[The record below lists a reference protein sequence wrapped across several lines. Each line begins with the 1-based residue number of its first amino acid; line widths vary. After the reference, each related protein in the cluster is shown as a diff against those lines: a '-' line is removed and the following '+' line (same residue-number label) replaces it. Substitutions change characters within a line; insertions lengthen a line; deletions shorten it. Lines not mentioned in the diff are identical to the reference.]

1 MSVPAPSAS
10 NVPMAPAARR
20 RGVCTLVAIAPLA
33 LLGATPA
40 FAQRPTWPR
49 KPIRMLVAY
58 PPGGVSDQV
67 ARELAERLA
76 PRLGTPVLVDNRPGA
91 SGTLAMEALARS
103 EPDAHTLCFAAATAV
118 TLMRRPAL
126 RGLPVR
132 PVAGVMRTPV
142 LVVGTPA
149 LAVKGFAAMLALAR
163 DGGPGI
169 RWATTGAGTTGHLVL
184 ERVRRALGQDGTG
197 LIHIPYQGGGQQ
209 LNDALGG
216 HFEVLSTNVAPQ
228 QLESIRAGRLQA
240 LAVGAPVRLPALPD
254 VPTLAELGFADANLD
269 SIFGL
274 FAPLQTPTEHV
285 LRIHAEV
292 AEILREDR
300 LRRLLLDA
308 SNTPMEGSPE
318 VFAALVAAH
327 SAR

>member
-1 MSVPAPSAS
+1 MSHAVSVDGAHTF
-10 NVPMAPAARR
+10 APAALRR
-20 RGVCTLVAIAPLA
+20 RPCVFGLAVLA
-33 LLGATPA
+33 LSGLRTAH
-40 FAQRPTWPR
+40 AQANTWPR

-76 PRLGTPVLVDNRPGA
+76 QRLGTPVLVENRPGA
-91 SGTLAMEALARS
+91 SGTLAMEALSRS
-103 EPDAHTLCFAAATAV
+103 EADAHTLCFAATTAV
-118 TLMRRPAL
+118 TLMRRSAGA
-126 RGLPVR
+126 GLPVR

-149 LAVKGFAAMLALAR
+149 LAAKGFAAMLALAR

-184 ERVRRALGQDGTG
+184 ERVRRALGKDGTG
-197 LIHIPYQGGGQQ
+197 FIHIPYQGGGQQ

-216 HFEVLSTNVAPQ
+216 HFEVLSTNVAPH

-240 LAVGAPVRLPALPD
+240 LAVGAPARLTALPD

-274 FAPLQTPTEHV
+274 FAPLRTPPERV
-285 LRIHAEV
+285 QRIHAEV
-292 AEILREDR
+292 ADILREER

-308 SNTPMEGSPE
+308 SNTPVEGSPE
-318 VFAALVAAH
+318 MFSALVELH
-327 SAR
+327 SGR

>member
-1 MSVPAPSAS
+1 MSDAAPTASEHPFAAAGLGRRPCVLGLAAMALGGLPAAHAQ
-10 NVPMAPAARR
+10 APA
-20 RGVCTLVAIAPLA
+20 
-33 LLGATPA
+33 
-40 FAQRPTWPR
+40 WPR
-49 KPIRMLVAY
+49 KPIRILVAY

-67 ARELAERLA
+67 ARALAERLA
-76 PRLGTPVLVDNRPGA
+76 QRLGVPVLVENRPGA

-118 TLMRRPAL
+118 TLMRSAGAA
-126 RGLPVR
+126 GLPVR

-149 LAVKGFAAMLALAR
+149 LAVKGFAAMLTLAR

-184 ERVRRALGQDGTG
+184 ERVKRALGKDGAGVT
-197 LIHIPYQGGGQQ
+197 HIPYQGGGQQ

-240 LAVGAPVRLPALPD
+240 LAVGAPVRVTALPD

-274 FAPLQTPTEHV
+274 FAPLRTPPERV

-292 AEILREDR
+292 ADVLREAR
-300 LRRLLLDA
+300 LRQLLLDA
-308 SNTPMEGSPE
+308 SNTPLEGSPE
-318 VFAALVAAH
+318 VFAALVAQH

>member
-1 MSVPAPSAS
+1 
-10 NVPMAPAARR
+10 MALARR
-20 RGVCTLVAIAPLA
+20 RRRVCAMAVLAPLA
-33 LLGATPA
+33 LLGVSPGL
-40 FAQRPTWPR
+40 AQRPAWPR

-76 PRLGTPVLVDNRPGA
+76 PRLGTPVLVENRPGA

-118 TLMRRPAL
+118 MLMRRPAAG
-126 RGLPVR
+126 GLPVH

-149 LAVKGFAAMLALAR
+149 LAVKGFAAMLTLAR

-184 ERVRRALGQDGTG
+184 ERVKRALGQDGAG
-197 LIHIPYQGGGQQ
+197 LLHIPYQGGGQQ

-240 LAVGAPVRLPALPD
+240 LAVGAPARLPALHD

-274 FAPLQTPTEHV
+274 FAPLQTPKERV
-285 LRIHAEV
+285 GRIHAEV
-292 AEILREDR
+292 ADILREDR

-327 SAR
+327 SGR